1 MPTSSANG
9 ARPAAYLDVREVAA
23 GYGREPVVTD
33 LSIAVGQGEVAC
45 VVGPNGSG
53 KSTLLKALLG
63 VIPVMRGSVAVG
75 GKDVTNMRCHALARL
90 GLGYVPQTNNVFDTL
105 TVEENLRL
113 GGYLLHKGAAQ
124 ARVDEVVA
132 RFSSLAPLLRR
143 SAHKLSGGERKLVA
157 IGRVMMLR
165 PSVYVLDEPTSGLS
179 PDLAD
184 RVLGEYVTGLAA
196 SGAAILLV
204 EQRAKSAL
212 AISDWGY
219 LLVAGRLMMSDAAAT
234 MLADTSVA
242 EMFLGQAAE
251 EPGGSTRSHAGER

>member
-1 MPTSSANG
+1 MPTSSADG
-9 ARPAAYLDVREVAA
+9 QRPAAYLDVRDLAA
-23 GYGREPVVTD
+23 GYGREPVVTG
-33 LSIAVGQGEVAC
+33 LRLAVGRGEVAC

-63 VIPVMRGSVAVG
+63 VIPVMRGSVVVG
-75 GKDVTNMRCHALARL
+75 GEDVTNVRSHALARR
-90 GLGYVPQTNNVFDTL
+90 GLGYVPQVGNVFDTL

-113 GGYLLHKGAAQ
+113 GGYLLHKSEMQ

-132 RFSSLAPLLRR
+132 RFPTLAPLLRR
-143 SAHKLSGGERKLVA
+143 STHKLSGGERKLVA

-184 RVLGEYVTGLAA
+184 QILSEYVVGLAS

-204 EQRAKSAL
+204 EQKAKSAL

-219 LLVAGRLMMSDAAAT
+219 LLVAGKLMMSAVAAT
-234 MLADTSVA
+234 MLSDTSVA
-242 EMFLGQAAE
+242 EMFLGQAAG
-251 EPGGSTRSHAGER
+251 EPDSARSQVGEH